1 MAAARGPAGAV
12 PVLMYHS
19 VSLVPRGPLRDLAV
33 PPWRLAE
40 QLAALVDAGHRLVG
54 LSAAADLIAAGGAER
69 LVAVTFD
76 DGYADFLRAALPVLA
91 DLGVTATLYPAVG
104 HLGGP
109 ATWLGRHAGAVGP
122 LLTWA
127 QVREVA
133 AAGIEIGSHG
143 LVHHPLDVLPAAQVR
158 REVGESRDRLEQ
170 ELGRLVRSFCYPH
183 GYHNRRVRTAVA
195 EAGHDTAC
203 EVGRRLYEPGD
214 DRFAVPRL
222 QPTPDHAGA
231 DLLQMVATG
240 GPQAIGRAKR
250 LAQPAWRTVRRVAHL
265 FGGRLA

>member
-1 MAAARGPAGAV
+1 V

-40 QLAALVDAGHRLVG
+40 QLAALVGAGHRLVG
-54 LSAAADLIAAGGAER
+54 LSAAADLVAAGGAER

-76 DGYADFLRAALPVLA
+76 DGYADFLHTALPVLA
-91 DLGVTATLYPAVG
+91 DLGITATLYPAVG

-122 LLTWA
+122 LLSWA

-183 GYHNRRVRTAVA
+183 GYHNRRVRTVVA

-231 DLLQMVATG
+231 DLLHLVATG

-250 LAQPAWRTVRRVAHL
+250 LAQPAWRTVRRAAHL
-265 FGGRLA
+265 LGGRLA